1 MAKILIIFVLVLFS
15 LFAMPQDFE
24 VAPVLINFKAESGT
38 VQTTKLTV
46 KNYANIK
53 QKFELK
59 LSDYII
65 DENGAKKSMPV
76 GTTDRSCANW
86 LTVNPSFM
94 ELNPNESKQI
104 DVIMTVPKAQGGTKW
119 GMIHV
124 QVAKEKTAI
133 DADKDM
139 ATGIIVVPRIV
150 VLVKQSPKSN
160 NNYSG
165 KIEDLKEITKEGDDF
180 RKFEAKL
187 INDGDKVIDAKISLS
202 VANIITAKE
211 QKFKRKK
218 FTVYPGHNRIIT
230 VTLPINL
237 EPGKYAIAVIMDY
250 GHRKAI
256 EGVQMIIEQ

>member
-1 MAKILIIFVLVLFS
+1 MFKILIVFVLVLFS
-15 LFAMPQDFE
+15 LFAVSQDFE

-38 VQTTKLTV
+38 VQTAKLTV
-46 KNYANIK
+46 KNYANTK

-59 LSDYII
+59 LSDYLI
-65 DENGAKKSMPV
+65 DENGAKKSVPV

-104 DVIMTVPKAQGGTKW
+104 DVIMTVPKTEDGTKW

-124 QVAKEKTAI
+124 QVAKEKMLI
-133 DADKDM
+133 DADKEM

-165 KIEDLKEITKEGDDF
+165 KIENIKEITKEGDVF
-180 RKFEAKL
+180 RKFEAEL

-202 VANIITAKE
+202 VANITTAKE
-211 QKFKRKK
+211 QKFEQEKI
-218 FTVYPGHNRIIT
+218 TVYPGHNRIIT
-230 VTLPINL
+230 ISLPINL
-237 EPGKYAIAVIMDY
+237 EPGKHAVAIIMDY

>member
-1 MAKILIIFVLVLFS
+1 
-15 LFAMPQDFE
+15 
-24 VAPVLINFKAESGT
+24 
-38 VQTTKLTV
+38 
-46 KNYANIK
+46 
-53 QKFELK
+53 
-59 LSDYII
+59 
-65 DENGAKKSMPV
+65 
-76 GTTDRSCANW
+76 
-86 LTVNPSFM
+86 
-94 ELNPNESKQI
+94 
-104 DVIMTVPKAQGGTKW
+104 
-119 GMIHV
+119 MIHV